1 MYIVCDYVKLCQYVE
16 IKGGLFKAR
25 SMYLQYTKSCVN
37 DNMITWYGLISVQ
50 HKQVELIGHKCKQI
64 TILTLS
70 ETTPEKWLRFTI
82 YIYTC
87 IKIVNKLKS
96 SFRFISYSY
105 VINRSFTIETTRC
118 YQLNKT

>member
-50 HKQVELIGHKCKQI
+50 HKQVEL
-64 TILTLS
+64 
-70 ETTPEKWLRFTI
+70 
-82 YIYTC
+82 
-87 IKIVNKLKS
+87 
-96 SFRFISYSY
+96 
-105 VINRSFTIETTRC
+105 
-118 YQLNKT
+118 